1 MAKGNIMLIIQN
13 YSIINFFFFFFFEA
27 ATHKFCVT
35 KDNNKPFDSISIYI
49 YWYIYICI
57 VCVKKGCD
65 LNRTVLVTMFRIYYC
80 NVFLF
85 FFLFLEYW
93 FTVFQILTIL
103 QYKNL
108 CIWSKGFS
116 IYFYRVLFTNTVGQN
131 KTYLALF

>member
-13 YSIINFFFFFFFEA
+13 YSIINFFFSFLKLPLINFVLRRIIINLLIAFLYIY
-27 ATHKFCVT
+27 TG
-35 KDNNKPFDSISIYI
+35 IYI
-49 YWYIYICI
+49 Y
-57 VCVKKGCD
+57 VLCVKKGCD